1 MAVVL
6 GTKCLPPTSLHP
18 KSGGW
23 ESIPVENE
31 HAKFIGRSSRLIILH
46 PLFCTIDR
54 PYSIR
59 FRNEF
64 YRQRRSHT
72 VYRNRPGIVSVL
84 EKVIPDVVHESTNN
98 QASSVWKDFAR
109 RVSGEWDGY
118 GAEFTAIGKPIE
130 LPEVVVPEA
139 FREWEVEVYDWQTQC
154 PTLAEENSVALIYK
168 SIKLLPTVGC
178 EADAAS
184 RHNVDERQIGGNDN
198 HVSCFAFHS
207 SGCYIAAWPSRNPK
221 NGSYMPSIEE
231 SIEKKDRCNT
241 IEIEHCLIEGTN
253 SESRVRIIQQIDLG
267 EINKEQKT
275 KPRLQKIAVYSEQW
289 YGPFRNG
296 EQLGG
301 CAIGISAFASTSPLH
316 ASQLVGTWET
326 QNLVAEFKN
335 ESDLFKELAD
345 DGSEYVK
352 REVED
357 LVFLPKNLWCVF
369 RIIDNDH
376 FISEAGWLTD
386 PQNAVTSNYEFSR
399 DGKLKRTILR
409 FERQCSKSL

>member
-1 MAVVL
+1 MAMVL

-23 ESIPVENE
+23 ESAVENE
-31 HAKFIGRSSRLIILH
+31 HAKLIVGSSRLTILH
-46 PLFCTIDR
+46 PLFCTNDQ
-54 PYSIR
+54 PLSIR

-64 YRQRRSHT
+64 HQQRRSCT
-72 VYRNRPGIVSVL
+72 VYRNRTGIVSVL
-84 EKVIPDVVHESTNN
+84 EKVIPDVVVQESTND

-118 GAEFTAIGKPIE
+118 GAEFTAKGKPIE
-130 LPEVVVPEA
+130 LPELVVPQA
-139 FREWEVEVYDWQTQC
+139 FREWEVQVYDWQTQC
-154 PTLAEENSVALIYK
+154 PTLAEENSVALSYK

-184 RHNVDERQIGGNDN
+184 RHSVDERQIGGDDN

-207 SGCYIAAWPSRNPK
+207 SGCYIAAWPSRIPK
-221 NGSYMPSIEE
+221 KESNMPSIEE
-231 SIEKKDRCNT
+231 SIQKKERRNT
-241 IEIEHCLIEGTN
+241 IEIEHCLTEGTN

-267 EINKEQKT
+267 EINEEQKT
-275 KPRLQKIAVYSEQW
+275 KPRLQKIAVYTEQW

-316 ASQLVGTWET
+316 ASQLVGTWKT

-335 ESDLFKELAD
+335 ESEVFKGLED

-352 REVED
+352 REMED
-357 LVFLPKNLWCVF
+357 LVFLPKNLWCDF
-369 RIIDNDH
+369 RIIDDDH
-376 FISEAGWLTD
+376 FISEVGWLMD
-386 PQNAVTSNYEFSR
+386 SQSAVTSNCEFSK
-399 DGKLKRTILR
+399 DGRLKKTTLR
-409 FERQCSKSL
+409 FEQQCSESL